1 MNRNPL
7 VQWSIPIATFIL
19 LTVFLPAAVS
29 SHCDTMDGPVITAA
43 KKALETG
50 NVNLVLIW
58 VQEKDAAQIK
68 DAFQKTLAVR
78 HLGPDAR
85 TLADMYFF
93 ETLVRIHRAGEGVA
107 YTGIKP
113 SGAEVEPGIAAADK
127 AIETGS
133 SDEMLRHLDDAIH
146 LGIKKQYEKLMA
158 KRDFN
163 PENVE
168 AGREYVKA
176 YVEFIHGIEGLF
188 NAASTPARG
197 HYHEEAEPGAERE
210 SR

>member
-1 MNRNPL
+1 MKKKLHVRWL
-7 VQWSIPIATFIL
+7 TSVAAIIL
-19 LTVFLPAAVS
+19 LIAFLPAAVS

-58 VQEKDAAQIK
+58 VQENDAAQIK
-68 DAFQKTLAVR
+68 EAFQKTLAVR
-78 HLGPDAR
+78 RLGADAR

-133 SDEMLRHLDDAIH
+133 PDDLLRQLDDAIH
-146 LGIKKQYEKLMA
+146 HRMKEQYEKLMA
-158 KRDFN
+158 KKDFGA
-163 PENVE
+163 ENVE

-176 YVEFIHGIEGLF
+176 YVEFIHGVEGLF
-188 NAASTPARG
+188 NAASTPAKG
-197 HYHEEAEPGAERE
+197 HYHEEAEPGAQHE
-210 SR
+210 SK